1 MKKYILPFAS
11 ILCLLASC
19 SRYQASTIS
28 STNITKD
35 ERTGTF
41 NMENDSV
48 KISYSFYG
56 INAPVEI
63 QVYNKLDKPLYIDW
77 QKSAV
82 IVGDNAVS
90 YAGKDVHINGDIST
104 SGYRFGS
111 VSSTSG
117 NLNAV
122 ATLPTDVT
130 FLPPHSRISNVP
142 LTVVSGL
149 LNVPD
154 SALAVT
160 QVYYVDADNGSSM
173 AVRAKQAKFTAET
186 SPLKFKS
193 YLTLYTTEGESKKV
207 QTYQQNFFVSQ
218 LISTMTNPKNW
229 ETYRDKRGDVFI
241 TAKNM
246 STASTISSAS
256 GSSSDDDN

>member
-11 ILCLLASC
+11 LLCVLASC

-28 STNITKD
+28 STNIIKD

-90 YAGKDVHINGDIST
+90 YAGKDVHINGNIDAS
-104 SGYRFGS
+104 SYRIGS
-111 VSSTSG
+111 VSSSSG
-117 NLNAV
+117 NLSAV

-142 LTVVSGL
+142 LTVVDGL

-154 SALAVT
+154 SALAAT
-160 QVYYVDADNGSSM
+160 QLYYVDANLGGSV
-173 AVRAKQAKFTAET
+173 AVRAKQAKFTPET

-193 YLTLYTTEGESKKV
+193 YLTLYTTEGESRKV
-207 QTYQQNFFVSQ
+207 MTYQQSFFVSQ
-218 LISTMTNPKNW
+218 LISTVANPKNW
-229 ETYRDKRGDVFI
+229 ESYRDKRGDIFI
-241 TAKNM
+241 TAKNI
-246 STASTISSAS
+246 STSQTISSAS
-256 GSSSDDDN
+256 GSSAEDER